1 MSISVALL
9 VICLIIVSYT
19 LGFVSGTSSQWKD
32 ETEKHIRGLEATLEK
47 QGRMI
52 ENQTREIEVL
62 TQDLKMTK
70 NGLLTNFEDA
80 NRRLDEVE
88 YTIQSEPDISEITD
102 RLNKMSDILVNLM
115 RVEGSQGEA
124 VVTKTEGQMSSYTL
138 LDMIDEKEEEHHAE
152 RT

>member
-19 LGFVSGTSSQWKD
+19 LGFVAGTNSEWKD
-32 ETEKHIRGLEATLEK
+32 RVEKHIRGLEATLEK
-47 QGRMI
+47 QGRII

-70 NGLLTNFEDA
+70 NGFLTNFEDV

-88 YTIQSEPDISEITD
+88 YTIQSEPDVSEITD
-102 RLNKMSDILVNLM
+102 RLNKMSDILVNLLH
-115 RVEGSQGEA
+115 VEGSQGEM
-124 VVTKTEGQMSSYTL
+124 VHTTPTEEVPSYSL
-138 LDMIDEKEEEHHAE
+138 LDKIDEKEDENHAE
-152 RT
+152 

>member
-1 MSISVALL
+1 MSFTVVLL
-9 VICLIIVSYT
+9 TICLIILSYT
-19 LGFVSGTSSQWKD
+19 LGFVAGTNSEWKD
-32 ETEKHIRGLEATLEK
+32 RIEKQICGLDATLEK
-47 QGRMI
+47 RGRMI
-52 ENQTREIEVL
+52 ENQTREIKVL

-70 NGLLTNFEDA
+70 NGLLTNFEDV

-88 YTIQSEPDISEITD
+88 YTIQSEPDVSEITD

-124 VVTKTEGQMSSYTL
+124 VVTKTEGQMPSYTL

-152 RT
+152 

>member
-1 MSISVALL
+1 MSISIALL
-9 VICLIIVSYT
+9 VICLVIVSYT

-70 NGLLTNFEDA
+70 NGLLTNFEDV

-88 YTIQSEPDISEITD
+88 YTIQSEPDVFEITD
-102 RLNKMSDILVNLM
+102 RLNKMSDILVNLLHA
-115 RVEGSQGEA
+115 EGSQGET
-124 VVTKTEGQMSSYTL
+124 VVTKTEGQMPSYTL

-152 RT
+152 